1 MNRISRRSFLRA
13 AVGSAAAPA
22 LLQVSGCYD
31 PDAAWRDVDLARG
44 ARFPAGVVAGSP
56 TRDSILLVAQVEGWS
71 GTPRLGIDLA
81 EDPLLHRVI
90 SRGMV
95 DLPRDPALPLR
106 VRLREPALR
115 PGTPYYYRFVSH
127 GGSSGVARFTT
138 LRAEDDARPSR
149 LAFFS
154 CQGFPAGYYTAHA
167 GLAAEP
173 DLDLVL
179 SLGDY
184 IYEWT
189 DDTGPEDRIDPIGQG
204 GFAQTLEEYRAK
216 YRLYRSDPN
225 LQAMHA
231 AQSMI
236 AIWDNHD
243 LGDALMHR
251 QPPPVFSWA
260 QRRDHGR
267 QAFWEQMPME
277 PGPPERALYRS
288 IRVGAHMEIFLLD
301 VHTYADEPGANATYL
316 GEKQLAWLLDGLASS
331 RATWKIIA
339 SPKVMMNI
347 EVVSGEPI
355 NLEQWDGY
363 PAERRRLVEG
373 ILARGVQG
381 VVTVTG
387 DLHVYLAGQVTPSGR
402 LGEPAGLVEFC
413 GGSITSQGLF
423 NLTPESVTAARGL
436 EREARARNPHVR
448 YMNILDRGYAVLEAG
463 PESLSVVFRSPAT
476 VYERQ
481 SPTRDLARFHLR
493 LGSQEIEVSS
503 YEEQ

>member
-1 MNRISRRSFLRA
+1 MNRISRRSFLRT

-22 LLQVSGCYD
+22 LLHASGCYD
-31 PDAAWRDVDLARG
+31 PDAAWRDVDLARS
-44 ARFPAGVVAGSP
+44 AHFPSGVVAGSP
-56 TRDSILLVAQVEGWS
+56 TSDSILLVAEVEGWS

-81 EDPLLHRVI
+81 EDPLLQRIV
-90 SRGMV
+90 SRSTV
-95 DLPRDPALPLR
+95 ELPRDPALPLR
-106 VRLREPALR
+106 VRLRDPSLR
-115 PGTPYYYRFVSH
+115 PGTPYYYRFFSH
-127 GGSSGVARFTT
+127 GGGSGVARFTT

-149 LAFFS
+149 LGFFS

-173 DLDLVL
+173 NLDLVL

-189 DDTGPEDRIDPIGQG
+189 DDTGPADRIDPIGQD
-204 GFAQTLEEYRAK
+204 GFAQTLDEYRAK
-216 YRLYRSDPN
+216 YRLYRSDPD
-225 LQAMHA
+225 LQAMQA

-243 LGDALMHR
+243 LGDSLTQR
-251 QPPPVFSWA
+251 KPPPALTWA
-260 QRRDHGR
+260 QRRANGR
-267 QAFWEQMPME
+267 QAFWEHMPME
-277 PGPPERALYRS
+277 PGPPERVLYRS

-301 VHTYADEPGANATYL
+301 VHSYAEDPGPDATYL
-316 GEKQLAWLLDGLASS
+316 GATQLAWLLDSLASS

-339 SPKVMMNI
+339 SPKVMMNL
-347 EVVSGEPI
+347 EVVPGQPI

-363 PAERRRLVEG
+363 PAERRKLVEG
-373 ILARGVQG
+373 ILARKVQG

-387 DLHVYLAGQVTPSGR
+387 DLHVYLAGPVTPSGR
-402 LGEPAGLVEFC
+402 SGEPAGLVEFC

-423 NLTPESVTAARGL
+423 NLTPESVAAARGL

-448 YMNILDRGYAVLEAG
+448 YMNILDRGYGVLEAG
-463 PESLSVVFRSPAT
+463 PESLSVVFRSPMT

-481 SPTRDLARFHLR
+481 SPMRDLARFRLH
-493 LGSQEIEVSS
+493 LGSHELEASS
-503 YEEQ
+503 YEDQ